1 MKLIENIK
9 SKVSN
14 TKETLLS
21 KREQLI
27 VENNKVIWVKVS
39 DIHTDEYKD
48 FLKLDKNRVQA
59 IAESIRKDEYKV
71 EHPVICVYKNHKY
84 YLRDGHHR
92 LAAMKVAKG
101 ESAKIPVII
110 KSFESAEQEAAY
122 ISDIEL
128 LSRHLTDYEFLVL
141 LNRKYKAMEQS
152 DQSRTKFI
160 ADMATLTGRSERSIY
175 NGLDVL
181 KLADETTKSKIESGE
196 LTLNAA
202 LILLKNSSSSKSK
215 QKKTSSD
222 KTEIL
227 LAKFCNFALRN
238 LYLQYSIEEVETAT
252 TRILDA
258 WNLNKANIDDEG
270 YVIEPTKVNPASFSH
285 LATKDESSSNPLD
298 ELIDTTDGE
307 HPPRII
313 QYDVDDLE

>member
-1 MKLIENIK
+1 MKLLNNIK
-9 SKVSN
+9 TKVSE
-14 TKETLLS
+14 TKDALLS

-27 VENNKVIWVKVS
+27 VDNNKVIWVKVS

-48 FLKLDKNRVQA
+48 FLKLDENRVKA

-71 EHPVICVYKNHKY
+71 EHPVICIYKNHKY

-92 LAAMKVAKG
+92 LAAMKLAKG
-101 ESAKIPVII
+101 ESAKLPVIL
-110 KSFESAEQEAAY
+110 KQFESAEQEAAY

-141 LNRKYKAMEQS
+141 LDRKYKAMEQS
-152 DQSRTKFI
+152 NQSRTKFI

-175 NGLDVL
+175 NGLDVI
-181 KLADETTKSKIESGE
+181 KLADEETKSKIESGE
-196 LTLNAA
+196 LSLNAA
-202 LILLKNSSSSKSK
+202 LTLLKNPSFNKLK

-227 LAKFCNFALRN
+227 LTKFCNFALRN
-238 LYLQYSIEEVETAT
+238 LYLQYSIEEVENATA
-252 TRILDA
+252 RILET
-258 WNLNKANIDDEG
+258 WNLNKTNIDDEG
-270 YVIEPTKVNPASFSH
+270 YIIDSTKVNPASFSH
-285 LATKDESSSNPLD
+285 LVTKDESSSNPLD

-313 QYDVDDLE
+313 QYDIEDFD

>member
-1 MKLIENIK
+1 MDFFKNIKNRIDVTKENIL
-9 SKVSN
+9 SV
-14 TKETLLS
+14 KEKFTV
-21 KREQLI
+21 EQD
-27 VENNKVIWVKVS
+27 KVIWVKVS

-101 ESAKIPVII
+101 ESAKIPIII
-110 KSFESAEQEAAY
+110 KSFESAEEEAAY

-128 LSRHLTDYEFLVL
+128 LSRHLTDYEFLIL
-141 LNRKYKAMEQS
+141 LERKYKAMEQS

-160 ADMATLTGRSERSIY
+160 ADMATLTGRSKRSIY

-202 LILLKNSSSSKSK
+202 LTLLKNSSSSKSK

-238 LYLQYSIEEVETAT
+238 LYLQYSIEEVENAT
-252 TRILDA
+252 TRILEA
-258 WNLNKANIDDEG
+258 WNLNNANIDDEG
-270 YVIEPTKVNPASFSH
+270 YVIEPTKVNPVSFRH

-313 QYDVDDLE
+313 QYDIEDFD

>member
-1 MKLIENIK
+1 MDFFKNIKNKIDVTKENIL
-9 SKVSN
+9 SA
-14 TKETLLS
+14 KEKFTV
-21 KREQLI
+21 EQD
-27 VENNKVIWVKVS
+27 KVIWVKVS
-39 DIHTDEYKD
+39 DIHTDEYKN

-59 IAESIRKDEYKV
+59 IAESIRNDGFKV
-71 EHPVICVYKNHKY
+71 EHPIICVYKNHKY

-92 LAAMKVAKG
+92 VAALKLAKG
-101 ESAKIPVII
+101 ESAKLPVIL
-110 KSFESAEQEAAY
+110 KQFESAEQEAAY

-141 LNRKYKAMEQS
+141 LERKYKAMEQS

-160 ADMATLTGRSERSIY
+160 TDMATLTGRSERSIY

-196 LTLNAA
+196 LSLNAA
-202 LILLKNSSSSKSK
+202 LTLVKNSSSSKSK
-215 QKKTSSD
+215 QKKISSD

-238 LYLQYSIEEVETAT
+238 LYLQYSIEEVENATA
-252 TRILDA
+252 RILDA
-258 WNLNKANIDDEG
+258 WNLNKVNIDDEG
-270 YVIEPTKVNPASFSH
+270 YIIDSTKVNHGSFSQ
-285 LATKDESSSNPLD
+285 LATRDDSSSNPLD
-298 ELIDTTDGE
+298 ELIDTTDDE